1 MIDSTLS
8 MHMSTFSG
16 LRSVVDRKLCTE
28 SRKKEGVE
36 VGGVR
41 TGVNDPTTTVHIIEA
56 KENLFCNLANEM
68 LGDALSLM
76 TLDQAEEVFS
86 ENFKN
91 HADVSSMGT
100 FVAEVV
106 QEGDNV
112 GPAGM
117 CLRGRGRGKGRS
129 GGSGDEA
136 LEQLDL
142 VERSLC
148 IARGRFYDLEG
159 DVTV

>member
-1 MIDSTLS
+1 

-16 LRSVVDRKLCTE
+16 LRSVVDRRLRTEPGKKL
-28 SRKKEGVE
+28 SVE
-36 VGGVR
+36 AEGVR
-41 TGVNDPTTTVHIIEA
+41 TGVNNPTTTVHIIKA
-56 KENLFCNLANEM
+56 KKDLLCDLANEM

-86 ENFKN
+86 ENFEN
-91 HADVSSMGT
+91 HAYMGT
-100 FVAEVV
+100 MGAFMAKVV
-106 QEGDNV
+106 EEGDDMGSARV
-112 GPAGM
+112 G
-117 CLRGRGRGKGRS
+117 LRGRGGGSGRR

-148 IARGRFYDLEG
+148 VARGRFYDLEG
-159 DVTV
+159 YVAV